1 MLANFHKI
9 YERYSPAVY
18 RFALILSGDR
28 AAAEDLVSETFLRA
42 WASPRETRLATVKAY
57 LLTITRNVYLNGL
70 RSAKPMEAVAETV
83 PDPSVSADE
92 RMAQR
97 MRLERVLRSLQQLPE
112 IDRAAL
118 VLRTLDEM
126 GYEEIGSILKIS
138 VAAAKVKVHRARLR
152 LLKSERSP

>member
-1 MLANFHKI
+1 MLANFHEI
-9 YERYSPAVY
+9 YERYSPTVY
-18 RFALILSGDR
+18 RFALTLSGDR
-28 AAAEDLVSETFLRA
+28 TAAEDLVSETFLRA
-42 WASPRETRLATVKAY
+42 WASPRETRLATVRAY

-70 RSAKPMEAVAETV
+70 RSVKPMEAVAETV
-83 PDPSVSADE
+83 PDPSVPPDE

-97 MRLERVLRSLQQLPE
+97 MRLEAVLRGLQQLPE

-118 VLRTLDEM
+118 ILRTLDELS
-126 GYEEIGSILKIS
+126 YEEIGSILKIS